1 MRAVAAFII
10 VVLPGRSY
18 QGTAHFVLG
27 IIPGRERGTGF
38 SMGKSHDELRGSG
51 EGVREVAENNEPSI
65 LCFIFC
71 LQGARK
77 TLKR

>member
-27 IIPGRERGTGF
+27 IIPGRDRGRGGGTGF

-51 EGVREVAENNEPSI
+51 EGGTV
-65 LCFIFC
+65 
-71 LQGARK
+71 
-77 TLKR
+77 